1 MFGCKHNPQFCVF
14 SARAP
19 PQSYYICG
27 AKCVFRKILGSVSI
41 NEGQSG
47 LKILPLG
54 GQEVESLMVWGWGGA
69 SVYPLTPLLRFSPNA
84 VIFASVASVA
94 VKFHL
99 VAPVAVNIP
108 SMAPRSH
115 CFARQNQEIPVGG
128 RGGLKIFFFGRG
140 SPENTRIWLQPSD
153 RKITTLT
160 RGGKSYKITSR
171 FFHDEMR
178 NFCPNYA
185 IIKCVLLLPKNV

>member
-1 MFGCKHNPQFCVF
+1 MGD
-14 SARAP
+14 
-19 PQSYYICG
+19 
-27 AKCVFRKILGSVSI
+27 
-41 NEGQSG
+41 
-47 LKILPLG
+47 PLG
-54 GQEVESLMVWGWGGA
+54 GQEVESLVVWGWGGGVRLPPESA
-69 SVYPLTPLLRFSPNA
+69 TAFSMNA
-84 VIFASVASVA
+84 VIFASVAPVA

-115 CFARQNQEIPVGG
+115 CFARQNPEIPVGD
-128 RGGLKIFFFGRG
+128 RGGLKIFNFGRG

-153 RKITTLT
+153 HKITTSN

-171 FFHDEMR
+171 FFYDET
-178 NFCPNYA
+178 